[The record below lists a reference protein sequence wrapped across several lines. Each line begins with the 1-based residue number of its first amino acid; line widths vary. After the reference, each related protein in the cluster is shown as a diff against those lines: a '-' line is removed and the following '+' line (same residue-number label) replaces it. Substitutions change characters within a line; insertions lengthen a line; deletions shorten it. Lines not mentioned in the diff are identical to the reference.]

1 MNNMKKIVK
10 IQSVSDII
18 TNSSSEVFIMENS
31 LARSLEND
39 YNSECISVSEIDYD
53 TLLQNSWNYEIYT
66 ELLVKLGIVSW
77 AECNYD
83 SNWRAYTENREKFLN
98 IVTAHKEEIS
108 KALTEN
114 QYAYVDIEDHF
125 TEWEDA
131 SDDAHS
137 YCIASE
143 SRH

>member
-1 MNNMKKIVK
+1 MKKIIK

-39 YNSECISVSEIDYD
+39 YNTEHISIYEINYEE
-53 TLLQNSWNYEIYT
+53 LLQNTWNYEIYT
-66 ELLVKLGIVSW
+66 ELLAKLGIVSW
-77 AECNYD
+77 DECNY
-83 SNWRAYTENREKFLN
+83 SGGYAENKEIFYN
-98 IVTAHKEEIS
+98 IVVSHETEIRE
-108 KALTEN
+108 ALTEN

-125 TEWEDA
+125 TQWEDA

-137 YCIASE
+137 YCIAYE

>member
-1 MNNMKKIVK
+1 MKTIIK

-39 YNSECISVSEIDYD
+39 YNTEYISVNEITYEE
-53 TLLQNSWNYEIYT
+53 LLQNTWDYEIYT

-77 AECNYD
+77 YECDYCSGCYAEN
-83 SNWRAYTENREKFLN
+83 
-98 IVTAHKEEIS
+98 KELFHNTVVSHEAEIR

-114 QYAYVDIEDHF
+114 QYAMVDIEDKF
-125 TEWEDA
+125 IDWEDA
-131 SDDAHS
+131 SEDAHS
-137 YCIASE
+137 FCIAYE

>member
-1 MNNMKKIVK
+1 MSKMKKIVK

-39 YNSECISVSEIDYD
+39 YNTECISVSEISYD
-53 TLLQNSWNYEIYT
+53 TLLQNTWNYEIYT
-66 ELLVKLGIVSW
+66 ELLLKLRIVSW
-77 AECNYD
+77 AECRYD
-83 SNWRAYTENREKFLN
+83 TNWRTYAENREKFHN
-98 IVTAHKEEIS
+98 IVVSHKEEII

-114 QYAYVDIEDHF
+114 QYAFVDIEDHF
-125 TEWEDA
+125 TQWEDA

>member
-1 MNNMKKIVK
+1 MKKIVK
-10 IQSVSDII
+10 IQSISDII
-18 TNSSSEVFIMENS
+18 TNSSSEVFIMESS

-39 YNSECISVSEIDYD
+39 YDTWCISVEGITYE
-53 TLLQNSWNYEIYT
+53 TLLQNTHNYEIYT

-77 AECNYD
+77 DECNYGC
-83 SNWRAYTENREKFLN
+83 NWQTYTEDKDKFHN
-98 IVTAHKEEIS
+98 IVVSHEEEIR

-114 QYAYVDIEDHF
+114 EYAFVDIEDHF
-125 TEWEDA
+125 TDWEDA

-137 YCIASE
+137 YCITYE

>member
-1 MNNMKKIVK
+1 MKTIVK

-39 YNSECISVSEIDYD
+39 YNTEYITVNEITYEE
-53 TLLQNSWNYEIYT
+53 LLQNTWDYEIYT

-77 AECNYD
+77 CECEYFSGCYAEN
-83 SNWRAYTENREKFLN
+83 
-98 IVTAHKEEIS
+98 KELFHNTVVSHEAEIR

-114 QYAYVDIEDHF
+114 QYAYVDIEDNF
-125 TEWEDA
+125 VEWEDA

-137 YCIASE
+137 YCIAYE

>member
-1 MNNMKKIVK
+1 MKKIVK

-39 YNSECISVSEIDYD
+39 YNSECISVSEIYYD

-66 ELLVKLGIVSW
+66 ELLVKLGIVTW

-98 IVTAHKEEIS
+98 IVTSMKKKLVKHCRKINMRGWILKTILQIGNTRQMMHILIAQQAK
-108 KALTEN
+108 
-114 QYAYVDIEDHF
+114 VDIN
-125 TEWEDA
+125 
-131 SDDAHS
+131 S
-137 YCIASE
+137 
-143 SRH
+143 

>member
-1 MNNMKKIVK
+1 MKTIIK

-39 YNSECISVSEIDYD
+39 YNTEYISVYEINYEE
-53 TLLQNSWNYEIYT
+53 LLQNTWNYEIYT
-66 ELLVKLGIVSW
+66 ELLAKLGIVSW
-77 AECNYD
+77 DECNYSGGYD
-83 SNWRAYTENREKFLN
+83 ENKETFYN
-98 IVTAHKEEIS
+98 IVVSHEAEIRE
-108 KALTEN
+108 ALTEN
-114 QYAYVDIEDHF
+114 QYAYVDIEDKF
-125 TEWEDA
+125 RDWENA

-137 YCIASE
+137 YCIAYE